1 MFQSRQ
7 MTQPVSDKDIGRWH
21 LGKGASLS
29 DDRPGM
35 RYARFRQVFR

>member
-7 MTQPVSDKDIGRWH
+7 MIQPVSDKDIERWH
-21 LGKGASLS
+21 LGKGALLS